1 MAMKTNGAVNVSK
14 EAICTVGE
22 FVQTFSKTVP
32 EIAERF
38 ELKAKYFDSADFS
51 VGTPAQNEDFVNAI
65 AQAKEILK
73 TFDTKLSVIN
83 AAIVTM
89 AEGLGVS
96 INKSNKSVAEQM
108 VALQAVSAKM
118 KELKK

>member
-1 MAMKTNGAVNVSK
+1 MKTNGAVNVSK